1 MQQFLNSLNS
11 WPSSKSF
18 GQLLPIKT
26 SQSKVK
32 VEAKCTTVPKSEVTA
47 VKDKETGIT
56 PMPLTPGYQIPRKKV
71 PIDTDI
77 VKRVCKA
84 EPETAVSPPPQLPLQ
99 EDEAIGGRWLTNTKP
114 RIQVVEVDSRTPIER
129 LLQRRTPST
138 IIPSLRA
145 RRMTALEQDAD
156 YLEEEARRVDTTRR
170 KLRLSIEEEQ
180 ILRDESKKLRS
191 EATQLR
197 QIANQLSDG
206 H

>member
-1 MQQFLNSLNS
+1 
-11 WPSSKSF
+11 
-18 GQLLPIKT
+18 
-26 SQSKVK
+26 
-32 VEAKCTTVPKSEVTA
+32 
-47 VKDKETGIT
+47 
-56 PMPLTPGYQIPRKKV
+56 MPLTPGYQIPRKKV

-99 EDEAIGGRWLTNTKP
+99 EDEVIGGRWLTNTKP
-114 RIQVVEVDSRTPIER
+114 SIQVVEVDSRTPIER

-197 QIANQLSDG
+197 QIADQLSDG